1 MKNSLKLILLNETAI
16 IPTYAHETD
25 AGMDLY
31 ANEDYDLSPNEHHL
45 IGTGIAIDIPVNYE
59 IQIRP
64 RSGLAYKNGITV
76 LNSPG
81 TIDSG
86 YRNEIKV
93 NLVNHSPYIYSIK
106 KGDRIAQMVYAPVYH
121 IDSFE
126 LVTSFEGETE
136 RNLNGYGSS
145 GK

>member
-1 MKNSLKLILLNETAI
+1 MILKLIKLSDTAI
-16 IPTYAHETD
+16 IPTYAHSTD

-31 ANEDYDLSPNEHHL
+31 SNEDITLMPNEHRL
-45 IGTGIAIDIPVNYE
+45 VGTGIAIDIPAGFE
-59 IQIRP
+59 MQIRP
-64 RSGLAYKNGITV
+64 RSGMAHKSGITV

-93 NLVNHSPYIYSIK
+93 NLMNFSNMYYEIK
-106 KGDRIAQMVYAPVYH
+106 KGDRIAQAVVAPVIH
-121 IDSFE
+121 AE
-126 LVTSFEGETE
+126 LVEVTSFDGETE
-136 RNLNGYGSS
+136 RNLSGFGDS